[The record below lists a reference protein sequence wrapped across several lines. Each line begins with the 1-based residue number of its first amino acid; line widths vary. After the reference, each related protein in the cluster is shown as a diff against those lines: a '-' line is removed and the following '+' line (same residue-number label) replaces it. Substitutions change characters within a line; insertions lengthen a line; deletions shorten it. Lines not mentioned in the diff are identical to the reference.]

1 MDLASKYRPKTL
13 DDIVEQDTVV
23 KILKN
28 MCDKGLV
35 NRNFLFIGPAG
46 TGKTTTARAL
56 INTLNGSIESD
67 VTEVDAASYSGVDN
81 MRELIKQMHT
91 YPLKGKYK
99 CFILDEV
106 HAFSN
111 QAWQSCLKTLEES
124 PAKTVVCL
132 CTTNPE
138 KIPATILSRVQ
149 VFQLSK
155 ISLEGIQ
162 SRLKYILDEEGYSEG
177 IGSKTYDLDAVNYI
191 GKLANGGMRDAIT
204 LLTKVLAYSDSVDMD
219 SVKSALNLPN
229 YDTYF
234 DLLNDLVKKDNESIV
249 KIISDVY
256 NSGVN
261 FIEWFSGFHSF
272 LCNIVKYICMRDI
285 SKTMIPSSYADK
297 ISGYSMAHLSV
308 CLRLSRKVL
317 DMIKDLKGTQYLQE
331 VAITYLCHAPSR
343 NGN

>member
-1 MDLASKYRPKTL
+1 MDLASKYRPRTL
-13 DDIVEQDTVV
+13 DDVVEQETVV

-28 MCDKGLV
+28 LCSNGLV

-56 INTLNGSIESD
+56 INTLNDGVDSD
-67 VTEVDAASYSGVDN
+67 VTEVDAASYSGVDS

-155 ISLEGIQ
+155 ISLDGIQ
-162 SRLKYILDEEGYSEG
+162 KRLKYILDNEGYSEG
-177 IGSKTYDLDAVNYI
+177 EGENTYSLDAVNYV

-204 LLTKVLAYSDSVDMD
+204 LLTKVIAYGDRIDMQ
-219 SVKSALNLPN
+219 SVKTALNLPN
-229 YDTYF
+229 YDMYF
-234 DLLNDLVKKDNESIV
+234 ELLNALVKKNNESIV
-249 KIISDVY
+249 GIISDVY
-256 NSGVN
+256 DSGVN

-285 SKTMIPSSYADK
+285 SKTMIPSIYDTK
-297 ISGYSMAHLSV
+297 IQGYGMSHLSV
-308 CLRLSRKVL
+308 CLRLSQRIL
-317 DMIKDLKGTQYLQE
+317 DLIKDLKGTQYLQE
-331 VAITYLCHAPSR
+331 VAITYLCSAPTR
-343 NGN
+343 KA